1 MDEKMMDEKMMEE
14 MMKEMM
20 MEEKKITITLEGYSA
35 AVDAVVKQISTSTD
49 KSIEKRVLTGI
60 AFKVAWDLWDQL
72 MRMSEVEKFV
82 DDLGKV
88 VDRMIEERE
97 WKRR

>member
-1 MDEKMMDEKMMEE
+1 MTNEKAL
-14 MMKEMM
+14 
-20 MEEKKITITLEGYSA
+20 TITLEDYGA
-35 AVDAVVKQISTSTD
+35 AVDAVIKQMSTSTD
-49 KSIEKRVLTGI
+49 QSIEKRVLTGI